1 MATIQNITI
10 DQDCDYTE
18 TLTVKDSTGTVVDLS
33 NETITATLR
42 KTHLA
47 TSSTS
52 FTTEL
57 TKDAKLNLI
66 KKNNKEMLKKT
77 NLLKKV
83 FIYQKSSKCFKKAF
97 YQTMHYELSLYPYTP
112 NWNLLEYRSQDEKQ

>member
-42 KTHLA
+42 KTHL
-47 TSSTS
+47 TSSSTS
-52 FTTEL
+52 FTTAKVSATDGTCSITL
-57 TKDAKLNLI
+57 TDTVTSALSEGRYVWDLTTTDSSGLI
-66 KKNNKEMLKKT
+66 TRRIEGRAT
-77 NLLKKV
+77 V
-83 FIYQKSSKCFKKAF
+83 
-97 YQTMHYELSLYPYTP
+97 TP
-112 NWNLLEYRSQDEKQ
+112 SVSR

>member
-33 NETITATLR
+33 SETITATLR

-47 TSSTS
+47 SSSTS
-52 FTTEL
+52 FTTAKVSATDGTCSIAL
-57 TKDAKLNLI
+57 TDTVTGALSIGRYVWDLTTTDSSGLI
-66 KKNNKEMLKKT
+66 TRRIEGRAT
-77 NLLKKV
+77 
-83 FIYQKSSKCFKKAF
+83 I
-97 YQTMHYELSLYPYTP
+97 TP
-112 NWNLLEYRSQDEKQ
+112 SVSR